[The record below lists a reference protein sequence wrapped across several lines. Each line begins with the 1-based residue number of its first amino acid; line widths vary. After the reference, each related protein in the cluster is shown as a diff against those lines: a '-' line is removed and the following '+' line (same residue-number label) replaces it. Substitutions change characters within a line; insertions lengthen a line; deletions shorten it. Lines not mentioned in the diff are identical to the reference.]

1 MKKYFKILMIMILVA
16 FPFVTVNAKTTKK
29 AEKEPIN
36 FYIFYGSTCGHCQK
50 LHNYTATLEKDKT
63 INSKFHIVDYEVW
76 GDKNNSDLMTKVGSY
91 FNFNVDGVPFYVI
104 GDQYFT
110 GFSEES
116 SPEKIVKAIN
126 EEYSDSKYV
135 DVVAGIQNGSI
146 KVDSTGSNTQTEKN
160 KKNDVVGYVI
170 LGITAAV
177 VVAILFGRSNASEY
191 VEPDS
196 ETDIEVEEKEEEVK
210 DTKKTEKQES
220 KSKKTSTSKN
230 TTNKNTTKK
239 NTKKSKK

>member
-29 AEKEPIN
+29 AEKDPIN

-63 INSKFHIVDYEVW
+63 INS
-76 GDKNNSDLMTKVGSY
+76 KVGSY

-220 KSKKTSTSKN
+220 KSKKTSTNKN
-230 TTNKNTTKK
+230 TTNKNATKK
-239 NTKKSKK
+239 NVEKRPKQPIPA

>member
-63 INSKFHIVDYEVW
+63 INSKFRIVDYEVW

-220 KSKKTSTSKN
+220 KSKKTSTNKN
-230 TTNKNTTKK
+230 TTNKNATKK

>member
-63 INSKFHIVDYEVW
+63 INSKFRIVDYEVW

-110 GFSEES
+110 GFSEEY

>member
-63 INSKFHIVDYEVW
+63 INSKFRIVDYEVW

-230 TTNKNTTKK
+230 TTKK

>member
-1 MKKYFKILMIMILVA
+1 
-16 FPFVTVNAKTTKK
+16 
-29 AEKEPIN
+29 
-36 FYIFYGSTCGHCQK
+36 
-50 LHNYTATLEKDKT
+50 
-63 INSKFHIVDYEVW
+63 
-76 GDKNNSDLMTKVGSY
+76 MTKVGSY

-146 KVDSTGSNTQTEKN
+146 KVDSTGSNTKTEEK

-196 ETDIEVEEKEEEVK
+196 ETNMEVEEKEEEVK
-210 DTKKTEKQES
+210 NTEKTEKQES
-220 KSKKTSTSKN
+220 KSKKTST
-230 TTNKNTTKK
+230 NKNTAKK

>member
-1 MKKYFKILMIMILVA
+1 MKKYFKILMIMVLVV

-29 AEKEPIN
+29 AEKGPIN
-36 FYIFYGSTCGHCQK
+36 FYIFYGSTCGYCQK

-63 INSKFHIVDYEVW
+63 INSKFRIVDYEVW

-126 EEYSDSKYV
+126 EEYSDSNYV
-135 DVVAGIQNGSI
+135 DVVAGIQDGSI
-146 KVDSTGSNTQTEKN
+146 KVDSTGSNTKTEEK

-196 ETDIEVEEKEEEVK
+196 ETDMEVEVK
-210 DTKKTEKQES
+210 NTEKTEKQES
-220 KSKKTSTSKN
+220 KSKKTST
-230 TTNKNTTKK
+230 NKNTAKK

>member
-63 INSKFHIVDYEVW
+63 INSKFRIVDYEVW

-220 KSKKTSTSKN
+220 KSKKTST
-230 TTNKNTTKK
+230 NKNTTKK

>member
-1 MKKYFKILMIMILVA
+1 MKKYFKILIIMILVA

-63 INSKFHIVDYEVW
+63 INSKFRIVDYEVW

-146 KVDSTGSNTQTEKN
+146 KVDSTGSNTQTEEK

-196 ETDIEVEEKEEEVK
+196 ETDIEVEEKEEEIK

-220 KSKKTSTSKN
+220 KSKKTST
-230 TTNKNTTKK
+230 NKNTTKK

>member
-1 MKKYFKILMIMILVA
+1 MKKYFKILIIMILVA

-63 INSKFHIVDYEVW
+63 INSKFRIVDYEVW

-146 KVDSTGSNTQTEKN
+146 KVDNTGSNTQTEEK

-196 ETDIEVEEKEEEVK
+196 ETDMEVEEKEAAVK
-210 DTKKTEKQES
+210 NTEKTEKRES
-220 KSKKTSTSKN
+220 KSKKTST
-230 TTNKNTTKK
+230 NKNTAKK

>member
-29 AEKEPIN
+29 AEKDPIN

-63 INSKFHIVDYEVW
+63 INSKFRIVDYEVW

-220 KSKKTSTSKN
+220 KSKKTST
-230 TTNKNTTKK
+230 NKNTTKK

>member
-1 MKKYFKILMIMILVA
+1 MKKYFKILMIMVLVV

-29 AEKEPIN
+29 AEKGPIN
-36 FYIFYGSTCGHCQK
+36 FYIFYGSTCGYCQK

-63 INSKFHIVDYEVW
+63 INSKFRIVDYEVW

-126 EEYSDSKYV
+126 EEYSDSNYV
-135 DVVAGIQNGSI
+135 DVVAGIQDGSI
-146 KVDSTGSNTQTEKN
+146 KVNSTGSNTKTGKEK
-160 KKNDVVGYVI
+160 K
-170 LGITAAV
+170 
-177 VVAILFGRSNASEY
+177 
-191 VEPDS
+191 
-196 ETDIEVEEKEEEVK
+196 
-210 DTKKTEKQES
+210 
-220 KSKKTSTSKN
+220 
-230 TTNKNTTKK
+230 
-239 NTKKSKK
+239 

>member
-63 INSKFHIVDYEVW
+63 INSKFRIVDYEVW

-220 KSKKTSTSKN
+220 KNKKTSTNKN
-230 TTNKNTTKK
+230 TTNKNSTKK

>member
-1 MKKYFKILMIMILVA
+1 MKKYFKILMIMVLVV

-29 AEKEPIN
+29 AEKGPIN
-36 FYIFYGSTCGHCQK
+36 CYIFYGSTCGYCQK

-63 INSKFHIVDYEVW
+63 INSKFRIVDYEVW

-126 EEYSDSKYV
+126 EEYSDSNYV
-135 DVVAGIQNGSI
+135 DVVAGIQDGSI
-146 KVDSTGSNTQTEKN
+146 KVDSTGSNTKTEEK

-196 ETDIEVEEKEEEVK
+196 ETDMEVEEKEEEVK
-210 DTKKTEKQES
+210 NTEKTEKQES
-220 KSKKTSTSKN
+220 KSKKTST
-230 TTNKNTTKK
+230 NKNTAKK
-239 NTKKSKK
+239 NTKQSKK

>member
-29 AEKEPIN
+29 VEKDPIN

-63 INSKFHIVDYEVW
+63 INSKFRIVDYEVW

-110 GFSEES
+110 GFSEEY

-210 DTKKTEKQES
+210 DTKKTEKQEL

>member
-1 MKKYFKILMIMILVA
+1 MKKYFKILMIMVLVV

-29 AEKEPIN
+29 AEKGPIN
-36 FYIFYGSTCGHCQK
+36 FYIFYGSTCGYCQK

-63 INSKFHIVDYEVW
+63 INSKFRIVDYEVW

-126 EEYSDSKYV
+126 EEYSDSNYV
-135 DVVAGIQNGSI
+135 DVVAGIQDGSI
-146 KVDSTGSNTQTEKN
+146 KVDSTGSNTKTEEK

-196 ETDIEVEEKEEEVK
+196 ETDMEVE
-210 DTKKTEKQES
+210 KTEKQES
-220 KSKKTSTSKN
+220 KSKKTST
-230 TTNKNTTKK
+230 NKNTAKK

>member
-29 AEKEPIN
+29 AEKDPIN

-63 INSKFHIVDYEVW
+63 INSKFRIVDYEVW